1 MKSLTIIQETRA
13 GLLAEITTLLES
25 HQVDLRSIDGETVGN
40 MAVINLT
47 AEPYQECVNALKE
60 AGFKVFAHDQ
70 ILVRIE
76 DHPGALAELSRNLA
90 NVQVDIRSIHFVS
103 RENGH
108 CIVALETENDYSARQ
123 VLREFLV

>member
-13 GLLAEITTLLES
+13 GLLAEITTLLE
-25 HQVDLRSIDGETVGN
+25 HHKINLNSIDGTTVDSL
-40 MAVINLT
+40 AVINLI
-47 AEPYQECVNALKE
+47 ADPYEECANALQE
-60 AGFKVFAHDQ
+60 AGFRVFAHDQ

-90 NVQVDIRSIHFVS
+90 NVQVDIRSIHFVN
-103 RENGH
+103 REGNY
-108 CIVALETENDYSARQ
+108 CIVALETENDFSARQ